1 MKAFILSII
10 FCLLTACGTSPK
22 VNNYLLH
29 NEYAD
34 DIAVIASDAPKVL
47 MKSFILAEYLNR
59 PQIVSR
65 KGQVAIEVDEFNR
78 WAEPLKTLFIGAFN
92 EAMLQQA
99 INMSQQKQ
107 FRDEQFDYQL
117 NLHVMQFEVSDKQ
130 QAHLKVKWQLLNASG
145 SQALMSHIEIINVP
159 VAAGKGFDQKV
170 KAQSQ
175 AIDLLSSRIANKI
188 KARSGLH
195 TRQP

>member
-1 MKAFILSII
+1 MKTFILSMI
-10 FCLLTACGTSPK
+10 FGLLAACGTSPK

-34 DIAVIASDAPKVL
+34 NIAVMASDTPKVL

-78 WAEPLKTLFIGAFN
+78 WAEPLKTLFMGVFN

-99 INMSQQKQ
+99 INMSQHKQ
-107 FRDEQFDYQL
+107 FRDEQFNYQL

-130 QAHLKVKWQLLNASG
+130 QAHLKVKWQLLDASG
-145 SQALMSHIEIINVP
+145 RQELMSHIEIISEP

-188 KARSGLH
+188 KARSRLSI
-195 TRQP
+195 R